1 MKKLEITTPITVYDT
16 VGELPKEV
24 QGLMNEAVKIRKT
37 AYAPYSKF
45 HVGTA
50 FLLENGEIITG
61 NNQENAAYPSGMC
74 AERVAVW
81 QAASR
86 FPDVKI
92 KIIVITASS
101 QQNPVTKPVAPCG
114 GCRQALSEYEIKQD
128 RNIEIYFMGETGQI
142 IKTDSLHDLLPL
154 AFDKSFL

>member
-1 MKKLEITTPITVYDT
+1 MRKLEITTPITVYDS
-16 VGELPKEV
+16 VNELPNEV
-24 QGLMNEAVKIRKT
+24 QVLMNEAVKIRKT

-50 FLLENGEIITG
+50 FLLENGEVITG

-92 KIIVITASS
+92 KIIAITASS
-101 QQNPVTKPVAPCG
+101 KQNPVQKPVAPCG

-128 RNIEIYFMGETGQI
+128 ANIEIYFMGEIGEI

>member
-1 MKKLEITTPITVYDT
+1 MKKLEIKTPITLYDSLN
-16 VGELPKEV
+16 ELPKEV
-24 QGLMNEAVKIRKT
+24 QNLMDEAIKIRKT

-50 FLLENGEIITG
+50 FLLENGEVITG

-86 FPDVKI
+86 FPDVRI
-92 KIIVITASS
+92 KIITITASS
-101 QQNPVTKPVAPCG
+101 KQNPVTEPVAPCG

-128 RNIEIYFMGETGQI
+128 ADIEIYFMGETGQI
-142 IKTDSLHDLLPL
+142 IKTESLHDLLPL

>member
-1 MKKLEITTPITVYDT
+1 MKKLSIATPITVYDR
-16 VGELPKEV
+16 VDELPLKV
-24 QGLMNEAVKIRKT
+24 QELMLAAVEIRNT

-50 FLLENGEIITG
+50 FLLANGEVITG

-92 KIIVITASS
+92 EIIAITASS
-101 QQNPVTKPVAPCG
+101 KSNPVTKPVAPCG
-114 GCRQALSEYEIKQD
+114 GCRQALSEYEIKQNQD
-128 RNIEIYFMGETGQI
+128 IEIYFMGETGQI
-142 IKTDSLHDLLPL
+142 IKTESLHDLLPL
-154 AFDKSFL
+154 AFDRSFL

>member
-1 MKKLEITTPITVYDT
+1 MKKLNISTPITVYDR
-16 VGELPKEV
+16 VEELPQEV
-24 QGLMNEAVKIRKT
+24 RGLMLAAVEIRKT

-50 FLLENGEIITG
+50 FLLENGEVITG

-81 QAASR
+81 QAAAR

-92 KIIVITASS
+92 KTIVITASS
-101 QQNPVTKPVAPCG
+101 KSNPVTKPVAPCG
-114 GCRQALSEYEIKQD
+114 GCRQALSEYEIKQEQ
-128 RNIEIYFMGETGQI
+128 NIEIYFMGETGQI
-142 IKTDSLHDLLPL
+142 IKTESLHDLLPL

>member
-1 MKKLEITTPITVYDT
+1 MKKLILSTSITVYET
-16 VGELPKEV
+16 IEELPQEV
-24 QGLMNEAVKIRKT
+24 QLLMNEAVIIRKT

-92 KIIVITASS
+92 KIIAITASS
-101 QQNPVTKPVAPCG
+101 KNKPVTQPVAPCG

-128 RNIEIYFMGETGQI
+128 KNIEIYFMGEIGNI
-142 IKTDSLHDLLPL
+142 IKTESLHDLLPL

>member
-1 MKKLEITTPITVYDT
+1 MKKLNLSIPITVFET
-16 VGELPKEV
+16 VNELPEEV
-24 QGLMNEAVKIRKT
+24 QELMNEAVKIRKT

-50 FLLENGEIITG
+50 FLLENGVVITG

-92 KIIVITASS
+92 KIIAITASS
-101 QQNPVTKPVAPCG
+101 KSNPVTKPVAPCG
-114 GCRQALSEYEIKQD
+114 GCRQALSEYEIKQEE
-128 RNIEIYFMGETGQI
+128 NIEIYFMGETGQI